1 MKRLS
6 IFIYSILVV
15 LCLSQCQSYSPGLYV
30 GEAEHVSHVSDAAS
44 SRATPEPESLGALMM
59 SPLLERLPVAVPES
73 AFGAQAWQEYFG
85 VDVGLEPPFT
95 ESALRVWNGEA
106 PYLLEDETSRQCVKD
121 NHLLTLI
128 PGTVNGEEFTLDKLG
143 DLLLANHGGHMTA
156 FSGNT
161 NQELG
166 DQSHGFYYYSE
177 YLTNATRH
185 EPLPGA
191 PYWLLLPKTVLADSR
206 SKTFSDHKALVSQYS
221 GTGYRLPG
229 VLEVSASLLSHYAR
243 SKERLYPDDS
253 SSTGLWTY
261 TRCSDVDEAGCPL
274 VVGGFR
280 PAGLG
285 VNLSII
291 DSNYFGVVGCWKF

>member
-1 MKRLS
+1 MKQLPIS
-6 IFIYSILVV
+6 IYGILVV

-30 GEAEHVSHVSDAAS
+30 GEAEHVSHLLDVAP
-44 SRATPEPESLGALMM
+44 SRATPEPESCDALMM
-59 SPLLERLPVAVPES
+59 SPRFEHPFVAVPES

-85 VDVGLEPPFT
+85 VDVGPEPPFT

-128 PGTVNGEEFTLDKLG
+128 PGMVNGRPFTLDKLG
-143 DLLLANHGGHMTA
+143 DLILANHGGHMAA

-185 EPLPGA
+185 ETLPGA
-191 PYWLLLPKTVLADSR
+191 PYWLLLPKTILADSR
-206 SKTFSDHKALVSQYS
+206 CKTFSDHKALVSQYS
-221 GTGYRLPG
+221 GTGYRLPRA
-229 VLEVSASLLSHYAR
+229 LEVSTSLLSHYAR
-243 SKERLYPDDS
+243 SKERLYADAS
-253 SSTGLWTY
+253 SSTGWWTE
-261 TRCSDVDEAGCPL
+261 TRCSDADKAGYPL
-274 VVGGFR
+274 VVGGFV
-280 PAGLG
+280 PAGLDVRDILNDYHDVG
-285 VNLSII
+285 
-291 DSNYFGVVGCWKF
+291 FVGCWKF